1 MSPEELGLREDEYSD
16 QKLDVSLWK
25 RLLKFALVYRRDVIW
40 LCTANIML
48 AFGETMFPLLTR
60 YAIDVFAR
68 TNSTSHLITFIVAAV
83 SLAGFLCLCT
93 YVFIRRAGKIENFVS
108 CDIRRTCF
116 DRLQTLSFS
125 YFDKT
130 PVGFIMARMT
140 SDATR
145 LSETLA
151 WSLVDILW
159 AIARLLSATIAMFLL
174 NVRITLFVLL
184 VVPPLALCTMYFQKR
199 IFRIQRL
206 VRRTNSRI
214 TGAYNESIMG
224 ATTTKSLVREKANL
238 DEFSAITD
246 VMCKASR
253 KAARYNSVYLPLVM
267 LLGSIGT
274 ALALWQGGLLVM
286 RGLLWFGTIAAFSS
300 YSMQFFEP
308 LQQLA
313 RIFADMQMAQASAER
328 VFTLMDTQPDIQD
341 SEESVMRDGD
351 SFHPKKENW
360 PEIKG
365 NVEFDHVDF
374 SYREGQEVLQ
384 DFNLNIKSGQTVA
397 LVGQTG
403 SGKSTIVNLLCRFY
417 EPTGGEIRIDGEDI
431 KRHSQVWLQSN
442 LGYVLQTPHLFSGT
456 IADNIKYGKPEA
468 TQQEV
473 ESAAKLVSAHDFISS
488 LPEGYDTQVGE
499 GGNRLST
506 GQKQLLSFARAILH
520 DPPLFVLDEATSS
533 IDTETE
539 VLIQK
544 AIAATLK
551 DRTSFIIAHRLS
563 TIRSA
568 DLIVVLRH
576 GRIVEMGTHQQ
587 LLDQKGYYHT
597 LHMLQF
603 SV

>member
-1 MSPEELGLREDEYSD
+1 MNPDELGLKEDEYQD
-16 QKLDVSLWK
+16 RKIDVSIWK
-25 RLLKFALVYRRDVIW
+25 RLLNFALRYRRDVIW
-40 LCTANIML
+40 LCSSNML
-48 AFGETMFPLLTR
+48 LALGETMFPLLTR
-60 YAIDVFAR
+60 FAIDVFAR
-68 TNSTSHLITFIVAAV
+68 TNATSHLVTFVAFAV
-83 SLAGFLCLCT
+83 FLAVFLCLCT
-93 YVFIRRAGKIENFVS
+93 YIFIRRAGKIEHFVA
-108 CDIRRTCF
+108 CDIRRACF

-145 LSETLA
+145 LSETIA

-159 AIARLLSATIAMFLL
+159 AILRLLSATVAMLFLSP
-174 NVRITLFVLL
+174 RITMFVLL
-184 VVPPLALCTMYFQKR
+184 VIPPLAFCTLYFQKR

-224 ATTTKSLVREKANL
+224 ATTTKSLVREQANL
-238 DEFSAITD
+238 EEFSTITD
-246 VMCKASR
+246 TMCSASR
-253 KAARYNSVYLPLVM
+253 KAARYNSVYMPLVM

-274 ALALWQGGLLVM
+274 ALALWQGGILVM
-286 RGLLWFGTIAAFSS
+286 EGVLWFGTIAAFSS
-300 YSMQFFEP
+300 YSLQFFEP

-328 VFTLMDTQPDIQD
+328 VFSLLDTQADVRD
-341 SEESVMRDGD
+341 SQEAIERDGD

-360 PEIKG
+360 PVICG

-417 EPTGGEIRIDGEDI
+417 EPTGGVIRIDGEDI
-431 KRHSQVWLQSN
+431 QSHSQVWLQSN

-456 IADNIKYGKPEA
+456 VSDNIKYGKPDA
-468 TQQEV
+468 TFEEV
-473 ESAAKLVSAHDFISS
+473 ERAAKLVSAHEFISALS
-488 LPEGYDTQVGE
+488 DGYATQVGE

-506 GQKQLLSFARAILH
+506 GQKQLISFARAILH

-563 TIRSA
+563 TIRAA

-576 GRIVEMGTHQQ
+576 GRIVEMGTHQE
-587 LLDQKGYYHT
+587 LLDQKGYYHM

-603 SV
+603 TA